1 MRTLFHRTLLQTVFH
16 KLRWGDFAQLVSAAA
31 IVWSVWYLAEQIDE
45 NTKPELE
52 KTKKC
57 PVNVALSSGP
67 TAFDNP
73 ARSLS
78 PNSLRLGCAAEERLN
93 ERVNFLD
100 TVGDCFSHP
109 SALLRQ

>member
-52 KTKKC
+52 KTKK
-57 PVNVALSSGP
+57 
-67 TAFDNP
+67 
-73 ARSLS
+73 
-78 PNSLRLGCAAEERLN
+78 
-93 ERVNFLD
+93 
-100 TVGDCFSHP
+100 
-109 SALLRQ
+109 